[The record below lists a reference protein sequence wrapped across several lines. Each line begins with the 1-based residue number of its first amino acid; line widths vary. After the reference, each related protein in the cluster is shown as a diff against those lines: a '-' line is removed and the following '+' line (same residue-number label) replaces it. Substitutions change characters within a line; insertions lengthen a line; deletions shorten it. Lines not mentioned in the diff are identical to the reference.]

1 MLSKQR
7 LSMTVHPIGIK
18 LLTTPDSAG
27 QQWMGVPNIMKEISI
42 SARSGAESG
51 MEVVIYVEHP
61 VNEDIV
67 RGECI

>member
-27 QQWMGVPNIMKEISI
+27 QQWMG
-42 SARSGAESG
+42 GAQHHERDKYIG
-51 MEVVIYVEHP
+51 AQW
-61 VNEDIV
+61 
-67 RGECI
+67 R